1 MFGKRVPDREKKPPI
16 YQYSKLQCTHT
27 RDRRVVER
35 PDDGPVPPLDHAPV
49 QRGEEVRVQAQGEG
63 EGAQHPVGQGQEGVA
78 EAPEQGP
85 DKTKKKTRTGFV
97 QRPAE

>member
-1 MFGKRVPDREKKPPI
+1 MFGIKEYRTERKKYLQYTVPVAFI
-16 YQYSKLQCTHT
+16 QT

-49 QRGEEVRVQAQGEG
+49 QRGEEVRIQTQGEG
-63 EGAQHPVGQGQEGVA
+63 EGAQHPVRQGQEGVA

-85 DKTKKKTRTGFV
+85 D
-97 QRPAE
+97 